1 MNTNV
6 GAMTLFVADKER
18 AKAFYA
24 NAFQAKQIHE
34 DEHSVV
40 FQFEN
45 MMIVLLDESQ
55 APELI
60 EPAPV
65 GSGIRAQ
72 YTIWFDSCDAATEE
86 LRGRGVEFLNGP
98 QDRAWG
104 QRTSVF
110 SDPDGHTWEIAQWL
124 KAGS

>member
-1 MNTNV
+1 MNTTV
-6 GAMTLFVADKER
+6 GAMTLFVGDKER

-24 NAFQAKQIHE
+24 NAFEAKQLHE

-40 FQFEN
+40 FQFDN
-45 MMIVLLDESQ
+45 MMIVLLDESE

-60 EPAPV
+60 EPQPV
-65 GSGIRAQ
+65 GSGTRAQ

-86 LRGRGVEFLNGP
+86 LRGRGIEFLNGP
-98 QDRAWG
+98 QDRPWG

-124 KAGS
+124 KQS

>member
-1 MNTNV
+1 MNTTV
-6 GAMTLFVADKER
+6 GAMTMFVADKER
-18 AKAFYA
+18 SKAFYA
-24 NAFQAKQIHE
+24 NAFQAEQVHE
-34 DEHSVV
+34 DENSVV
-40 FQFEN
+40 FQFDN
-45 MMIVLLDESQ
+45 MLIVLLDESE

-60 EPAPV
+60 EPAQV
-65 GSGIRAQ
+65 GSGTRAQ
-72 YTIWFDSCDAATEE
+72 YTIWFDSCDAATDE

-124 KAGS
+124 EVSA

>member
-45 MMIVLLDESQ
+45 MMIVLLDESE

-104 QRTSVF
+104 QRTAAF
-110 SDPDGHTWEIAQWL
+110 SDPDGHVWEIAQQL
-124 KAGS
+124 A

>member
-45 MMIVLLDESQ
+45 MMIVLLNESE

-124 KAGS
+124 KQP

>member
-24 NAFQAKQIHE
+24 NAFQAEQIHE
-34 DEHSVV
+34 DEHGVV
-40 FQFEN
+40 FQFDN
-45 MMIVLLDESQ
+45 LMVVLLNESE

-60 EPAPV
+60 EPQPV
-65 GSGIRAQ
+65 GSGTRAQ

-86 LRGRGVEFLNGP
+86 LRGRGIEFLNGP
-98 QDRAWG
+98 QDRPWG

-124 KAGS
+124 KQS

>member
-60 EPAPV
+60 EPQPV
-65 GSGIRAQ
+65 GSGTRAQ

-86 LRGRGVEFLNGP
+86 LRGRGIEFLNGP
-98 QDRAWG
+98 QDRPWG

-124 KAGS
+124 KQS

>member
-1 MNTNV
+1 MNTTV
-6 GAMTLFVADKER
+6 GAMTLFVANKER

-24 NAFQAKQIHE
+24 NAFEAKQLHE

-40 FQFEN
+40 FQFDN
-45 MMIVLLDESQ
+45 MMIVLLDESE

-60 EPAPV
+60 DPLPI
-65 GSGIRAQ
+65 GSGARAQ

-98 QDRAWG
+98 QDRPWG

-124 KAGS
+124 KQSS

>member
-1 MNTNV
+1 MKTTV

-18 AKAFYA
+18 SKAFYG
-24 NAFQAKQIHE
+24 NAFQLEPIHE
-34 DEHSVV
+34 DGNSVV
-40 FQFEN
+40 FRLDN
-45 MMIVLLDESQ
+45 LMIVLLDERE

-65 GSGIRAQ
+65 GTGSRAQ
-72 YTIWFDSCDAATEE
+72 YTIWFDDCDATVAE

-104 QRTSVF
+104 QRTAAF
-110 SDPDGHTWEIAQWL
+110 SDPDGHVWEIAQQL
-124 KAGS
+124 A